1 MTFTYTVTAADWGR
15 IAPELVLAVITLIL
29 MIVDLFLPQTGSGPK
44 DKHSGSSNF
53 TVLPIVSIVGL
64 LGAFAATLTLFIV
77 GDQQQAFNHM
87 VSADWG
93 SLYGYLVILS
103 ASLLSVLFS
112 PAYLKRLNLVHQ
124 GEYYALLMLA
134 TLGML
139 LLTAATSF
147 LTVFIGIEMLS
158 LALYILCGFVA
169 RRKSSQESGMKYF
182 LLSSFAS
189 AFLLYGIALIYG
201 ATGKTSFFDIQR
213 FLASNNFVSS
223 VSHSVPYNVNSISLL
238 PTPSMLL
245 IGMGLLAVGFAFK
258 ISAIPFQAWTPDVY
272 EGAPAP
278 VTAFMSV
285 GTKAAAIIAFARV
298 FGVVLF
304 NVHSDWLPI
313 IETITILT
321 IIGGNVLALVQ
332 SNLKRLLAY
341 SSIAHAGYLMIG
353 IVATVAATTNARAT
367 ALSAIL
373 FYLLCYT
380 FLNMGAFGIASL
392 LERADN
398 SGNDIQDLRGLW
410 YRRPI
415 MAGALAFF
423 LLGLAGFPPMAG
435 FAGKYYIF
443 LAAINSGHPEL
454 LIIGVLASI
463 LGMYYYLRII
473 AAMFMEGDS
482 ALAQVLGLGNAT
494 ATTAPTTVPATPR
507 TVPMRGSTTGST
519 GGLATSSSV
528 TVVAV
533 KTPTVGLPQVTP
545 AAVAPI
551 EQDARSGLS
560 WMTWTGIG
568 IAAVGTI
575 AMGTILPFWLIDL
588 AQQAA
593 HMMIR

>member
-1 MTFTYTVTAADWGR
+1 MTFTYTVTVADWGR

-29 MIVDLFLPQTGSGPK
+29 MIVDLFLPQTGSGPN

-53 TVLPIVSIVGL
+53 TVLPVVSVFGL
-64 LGAFAATLTLFIV
+64 LGAFAATVTLFIV

-87 VSADWG
+87 ISADWS

-103 ASLLSVLFS
+103 ASLISVLLS
-112 PAYLKRLNLVHQ
+112 PAYLKRLKLVHQ

-134 TLGML
+134 TIGMML
-139 LLTAATSF
+139 LLAATSF
-147 LTVFIGIEMLS
+147 LTVFVGIEMLS

-169 RRKSSQESGMKYF
+169 RRRSSQESGMKYF

-189 AFLLYGIALIYG
+189 AFLLYGIALTYG
-201 ATGKTSFFDIQR
+201 ATGSTSFVGIQR
-213 FLASNNFVSS
+213 FLGGNTSPPLNAILVF
-223 VSHSVPYNVNSISLL
+223 
-238 PTPSMLL
+238 PTHTMLL
-245 IGMGLLAVGFAFK
+245 IAMALLAVGFAFK

-285 GTKAAAIIAFARV
+285 GTKAAAIVAFARV

-304 NVHSDWLPI
+304 NVHNDWYPI

-353 IVATVAATTNARAT
+353 IVATVSIFSART
-367 ALSAIL
+367 IALSSIL

-410 YRRPI
+410 YRRPVL
-415 MAGALAFF
+415 AGVLAFF

-435 FAGKYYIF
+435 FAAKYYIF
-443 LAAINSGHPEL
+443 YAAINSGHPEL

-482 ALAQVLGLGNAT
+482 ALTQVLGLGNAP
-494 ATTAPTTVPATPR
+494 ATTASTTIPATPRVPATPR
-507 TVPMRGSTTGST
+507 TVPTRGSTTGST
-519 GGLATSSSV
+519 GRLAPSSSA
-528 TVVAV
+528 TAVAV
-533 KTPTVGLPQVTP
+533 KTPTSALPQTSPPVD
-545 AAVAPI
+545 ASV
-551 EQDARSGLS
+551 EQDASNGLS
-560 WMTWTGIG
+560 WMSWTGIG
-568 IAAVGTI
+568 IAALGTL

-593 HMMIR
+593 HSMMR